1 MGMAD
6 RSYPLPE
13 GQAETLRTA
22 RWVQLAVAVLMLGWF
37 GLALWRKEYGPAGF
51 NLWFPGACA
60 LLWPALAVQ
69 SFIRL
74 RRHQH
79 AIRAEGENPSL

>member
-1 MGMAD
+1 M
-6 RSYPLPE
+6 
-13 GQAETLRTA
+13 
-22 RWVQLAVAVLMLGWF
+22 QLAVAVLMLGWF